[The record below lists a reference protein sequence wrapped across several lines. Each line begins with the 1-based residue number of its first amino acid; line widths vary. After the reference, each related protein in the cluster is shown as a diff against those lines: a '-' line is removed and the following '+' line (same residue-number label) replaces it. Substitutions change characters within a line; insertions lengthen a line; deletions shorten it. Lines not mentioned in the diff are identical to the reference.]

1 MENMYDFRDICVDMS
16 DKYDIFCEVE
26 DYYADPRIT
35 KVIFRVQSVGT
46 EVAWAS
52 VSVPTK
58 QACEPLVKRFVRA
71 SILANY
77 AKYGDSELKAEA
89 ETCLKS
95 LAREARRNNSFQWIA
110 DRAETLI

>member
-1 MENMYDFRDICVDMS
+1 METVYDFRDICAEMS
-16 DKYDIFCEVE
+16 DKYGIFCEVE
-26 DYYADPRIT
+26 EFYADQRIT
-35 KVIFRVQSVGT
+35 KVTFRVQSAAT
-46 EVAWAS
+46 ELAWAS